1 MTGISDYGPV
11 RVPDGTIELRV
22 HGVSGTPPESLLK
35 ATPILIAGTPI
46 AGFHRHQPTTETMTE
61 TSPGVREAY
70 AWGGLTSGSRFAS
83 ALRLLLLPFSLVN
96 VAGWMLPGETDPTDD
111 GPTRPADIHAAAPRA
126 AAHAL
131 VTRLLA
137 VCLTAYVTLG
147 ATWVATVAV
156 ERVSAKYDVPLLHG
170 TDAQAR
176 LTLLAVL
183 VLIGTWVFVAR
194 RRALSPPSPTASAAN
209 SALVARAPVTAPAH
223 SGLEVSTLWEGSEV
237 TRRLSG
243 IHAAVAIACAAL
255 LTNAALGSGTN
266 WSTFGALLAWLAV
279 AIAALGLVAL
289 LGKDRWGR
297 RVASAVRAT
306 AIPLAILATAFALA
320 PHGAALSQSAMLG
333 RVGHALTLGMTGL
346 AVAVFVLVVAQV
358 AAGPR
363 GGPLAGR
370 LYASS
375 FTVIGF
381 GAAITGISGLAVLI
395 TWLLSGHN
403 PAAFVAGMAQTIAI
417 VGMVACSA
425 AAIIVLLRLN
435 AASQLASVAWFT
447 RLHDTVAHA
456 RGAIVTGACVFAVG
470 ANAVAAMYLTR
481 RAVISPAGLAEGE
494 GGWASWGWFV
504 IAAVAASVVAARL
517 KSWAAR
523 IIATVVGAVVVT
535 LGALVAAAGVAA
547 VIAHGS
553 VSSYVSTIV
562 AASDQWFVVT
572 AVIVALVTPIAAV
585 LTYMWRGSKDEST
598 RRSVGVVWDLVS
610 FWPRQFHPWA
620 PPPYTDTTIP
630 ELADRVRDL
639 SRDSGA
645 EAIVVSAH
653 SQGAI
658 IAFAA
663 LSRLAA
669 DADGL
674 GAGDARIC
682 LLTYGQLLD
691 AHYRWLFPWLF
702 NPGSFRELDTQLGG
716 RWINLHR
723 TTDPLG
729 HPIRALAETDA
740 TRDVEIATGLQLALG
755 PTSPPKTLNH
765 GDYWYSKAVFQTAL
779 ERLASERS

>member
-1 MTGISDYGPV
+1 
-11 RVPDGTIELRV
+11 
-22 HGVSGTPPESLLK
+22 
-35 ATPILIAGTPI
+35 
-46 AGFHRHQPTTETMTE
+46 
-61 TSPGVREAY
+61 
-70 AWGGLTSGSRFAS
+70 
-83 ALRLLLLPFSLVN
+83 
-96 VAGWMLPGETDPTDD
+96 
-111 GPTRPADIHAAAPRA
+111 
-126 AAHAL
+126 
-131 VTRLLA
+131 
-137 VCLTAYVTLG
+137 
-147 ATWVATVAV
+147 
-156 ERVSAKYDVPLLHG
+156 
-170 TDAQAR
+170 
-176 LTLLAVL
+176 
-183 VLIGTWVFVAR
+183 
-194 RRALSPPSPTASAAN
+194 
-209 SALVARAPVTAPAH
+209 
-223 SGLEVSTLWEGSEV
+223 
-237 TRRLSG
+237 
-243 IHAAVAIACAAL
+243 
-255 LTNAALGSGTN
+255 
-266 WSTFGALLAWLAV
+266 
-279 AIAALGLVAL
+279 
-289 LGKDRWGR
+289 
-297 RVASAVRAT
+297 
-306 AIPLAILATAFALA
+306 
-320 PHGAALSQSAMLG
+320 
-333 RVGHALTLGMTGL
+333 
-346 AVAVFVLVVAQV
+346 
-358 AAGPR
+358 
-363 GGPLAGR
+363 
-370 LYASS
+370 
-375 FTVIGF
+375 
-381 GAAITGISGLAVLI
+381 
-395 TWLLSGHN
+395 
-403 PAAFVAGMAQTIAI
+403 
-417 VGMVACSA
+417 MVACSA

-523 IIATVVGAVVVT
+523 IIATVVGA
-535 LGALVAAAGVAA
+535 
-547 VIAHGS
+547 
-553 VSSYVSTIV
+553 V